1 MSAIQNSHEEIPI
14 GAFCQTGSGGTPSRS
29 KATRYFGGSI
39 PWVKSGELRETVITE
54 TEECITREGLEESA
68 AKLLPVNTLLV
79 ALYGATVGRIGV
91 LGVEAATNQAV
102 CHIIPDERRADRK
115 YLYYALQSKV
125 PVWLSQR
132 VGGGQPN
139 ISQGII
145 KNTKIPL
152 PPLSEQKRIADILDK
167 ADTIRRKRQEAV
179 NVFTPLIMACF
190 RDCFGSSPETAW
202 KNTSFGDLVESTQL
216 GLVRGSK
223 EMSDEHPFP
232 YLRMDA
238 LIGDGDLTL
247 RSIKRVQATQ
257 EESEQYRLR
266 SRDFLFNTRNSREL
280 VGKTAVWHDEYESP
294 VLFNNNIMRVRFRKE
309 VDPVYM
315 NYLFYVPQMRH
326 LLEQRKSGTT
336 SVFAIYYKS
345 LKDLPIPVPP
355 VELQRRFAD
364 FVYAMRQWRVTSCG
378 ASTESQHLFNSLVQ
392 RAFKGEL

>member
-1 MSAIQNSHEEIPI
+1 M
-14 GAFCQTGSGGTPSRS
+14 
-29 KATRYFGGSI
+29 
-39 PWVKSGELRETVITE
+39 
-54 TEECITREGLEESA
+54 TEEGY
-68 AKLLPVNTLLV
+68 PVF
-79 ALYGATVGRIGV
+79 GANGRIGFYAEYNHEHPTV
-91 LGVEAATNQAV
+91 LITCRGATCGTINVSDPKSYVTGNAMALDELDPKTADLRFVAYALNWRGLRDAITGSAQPQITRSSLSGVE
-102 CHIIPDERRADRK
+102 
-115 YLYYALQSKV
+115 
-125 PVWLSQR
+125 
-132 VGGGQPN
+132 
-139 ISQGII
+139 
-145 KNTKIPL
+145 IPL

-167 ADTIRRKRQEAV
+167 ADAIRRKRQEAV

-190 RDCFGSSPETAW
+190 RDCFGSSPEAAW
-202 KNTSFGDLVESTQL
+202 NNTSFGDLVESTQL
-216 GLVRGSK
+216 GLVRSSK

-336 SVFAIYYKS
+336 SVFAIYYKN

-355 VELQRRFAD
+355 LELQGRFTD
-364 FVYAMRQWRVTSCG
+364 FVKATLQWRVTSCG
-378 ASTESQHLFNSLVQ
+378 ASTESQHLFDSLVQ
-392 RAFKGEL
+392 RAFKGVL

>member
-1 MSAIQNSHEEIPI
+1 MKVIRKVISEVVDVNPRTPPEIFSDLKRVVDFVPMVQLSEKGHVTPNGSRPVGEVLKGYTYFENGDVLVAKITPCMENGKAAFVHNLPHQIGFGSTEFHVLRPGDSIEGRYLFYMIWNSEFRNEAERHM
-14 GAFCQTGSGGTPSRS
+14 TGSAGQKRVP
-29 KATRYFGGSI
+29 
-39 PWVKSGELRETVITE
+39 KSFF
-54 TEECITREGLEESA
+54 
-68 AKLLPVNTLLV
+68 
-79 ALYGATVGRIGV
+79 
-91 LGVEAATNQAV
+91 
-102 CHIIPDERRADRK
+102 DRFE
-115 YLYYALQSKV
+115 
-125 PVWLSQR
+125 
-132 VGGGQPN
+132 
-139 ISQGII
+139 
-145 KNTKIPL
+145 IPL

-167 ADTIRRKRQEAV
+167 ADAIRRKRQEAV

-190 RDCFGSSPETAW
+190 RDCFGSSPEAAW
-202 KNTSFGDLVESTQL
+202 KSTSFGDLVESTQL
-216 GLVRGSK
+216 GLVRSSK

-336 SVFAIYYKS
+336 SVFAIYYKN

-355 VELQRRFAD
+355 LELQGRFAD
-364 FVYAMRQWRVTSCG
+364 FVNATLQWRVTSCG
-378 ASTESQHLFNSLVQ
+378 ASTESQHLFDSLVQ
-392 RAFKGEL
+392 RAFKGVL